1 MLYKIELIL
10 LSENS
15 NPEHQNRLFSRFSER
30 SPELDY
36 LFSFT
41 FEVDFIERLLN
52 LEMNL
57 ILGFETALQKQYI
70 LELNIEFFHMD
81 KCSEM
86 S

>member
-1 MLYKIELIL
+1 MLYKNKIIL
-10 LSENS
+10 STENS

-36 LFSFT
+36 LFSFR

-57 ILGFETALQKQYI
+57 ILRLETALQKQYI
-70 LELNIEFFHMD
+70 
-81 KCSEM
+81 
-86 S
+86 